1 MIIGSMGLWVFRSLG
16 LWVSGSLGLWV
27 FESLCLWVSGSLG
40 RQSIAYCSSTLDGKS
55 NLNMYHDHRLST
67 GTIFFHQYF
76 NRNNHVPRPNVYF
89 TFQSRQMQ
97 FPLRKCS
104 QQLQLITFGKKSV
117 QKKIVFQLLNCIVH
131 NECEC
136 EWE

>member
-1 MIIGSMGLWVFRSLG
+1 MGPWVSGFLGLWALGSLGPWVSGSLGLWVSGSMG

-27 FESLCLWVSGSLG
+27 FGSLG
-40 RQSIAYCSSTLDGKS
+40 LWVFGSLGGQSIGYCSSTLDGKS

-89 TFQSRQMQ
+89 TFQSRQM
-97 FPLRKCS
+97 
-104 QQLQLITFGKKSV
+104 
-117 QKKIVFQLLNCIVH
+117 
-131 NECEC
+131 
-136 EWE
+136 